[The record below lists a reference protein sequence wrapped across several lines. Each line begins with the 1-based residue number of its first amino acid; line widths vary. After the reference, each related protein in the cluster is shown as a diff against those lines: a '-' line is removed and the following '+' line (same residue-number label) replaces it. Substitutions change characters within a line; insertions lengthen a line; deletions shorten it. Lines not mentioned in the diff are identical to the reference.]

1 MVSQEDTL
9 SSCFQGVRGTLV
21 IFMGRSGQGSGWRK
35 CRSHRHT
42 YFHANK
48 YHSEGAG
55 VLKCVVGSYSFL
67 SGVCKNCHGAIALDG
82 PWIVF
87 QKCSWKRNCQE
98 TPAHPH
104 CLEIQAAVPNHP
116 WQPHASHLGGDAMAP
131 VGNCKVQLSFPLGSF
146 SWHLYWASL
155 TAI

>member
-1 MVSQEDTL
+1 MKNPALILLKQNKTYFYL
-9 SSCFQGVRGTLV
+9 FIFNSCFPRWVPRRTPCPLVFKLCFRGTLV

-35 CRSHRHT
+35 CRSRRHT

-55 VLKCVVGSYSFL
+55 VLKCVVGSSSFL
-67 SGVCKNCHGAIALDG
+67 SGVSKNCHGAIALDG

-98 TPAHPH
+98 TPAHLH

-116 WQPHASHLGGDAMAP
+116 
-131 VGNCKVQLSFPLGSF
+131 
-146 SWHLYWASL
+146 
-155 TAI
+155 